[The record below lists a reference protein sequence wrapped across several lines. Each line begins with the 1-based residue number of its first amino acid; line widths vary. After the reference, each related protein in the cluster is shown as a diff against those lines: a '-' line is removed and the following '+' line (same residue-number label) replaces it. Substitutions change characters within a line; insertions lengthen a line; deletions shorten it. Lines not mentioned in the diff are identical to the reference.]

1 MNNTEH
7 EKLHALGL
15 AHSHEEGDHD
25 HDHGHGHC
33 YGPGGHH
40 HVHSD
45 ADKKTVFNRLS
56 RSIGPLQTIKTMV
69 ENDRDCSEVLIQLAS
84 VKSAVNNTGK
94 LVLKEHIAHCIVE
107 AIENGDEES
116 LRQLNKAIDS
126 FVK

>member
-33 YGPGGHH
+33 YIPGGHH

-45 ADKKTVFNRLS
+45 AEKRAVAEPAFPGHRAS
-56 RSIGPLQTIKTMV
+56 SVHQ
-69 ENDRDCSEVLIQLAS
+69 DRRWRTTGT
-84 VKSAVNNTGK
+84 AVR
-94 LVLKEHIAHCIVE
+94 C
-107 AIENGDEES
+107 
-116 LRQLNKAIDS
+116 
-126 FVK
+126 